1 MASLRNH
8 AERTISQKQVCVGKG
23 IEREHAAHLPL
34 VVDEQIDGD
43 SDESLTVEVGAA
55 VADKRVIVALSLMA
69 DKRNDCVHHRGHE
82 GVLAEHAP
90 ILVSVMQHHLRL
102 TRVLF
107 AHLLHSL
114 PQSLLAQRVR
124 LQRSGQRGQEAQ
136 HSLSQPRV
144 VPQHVGAV
152 LHALLDEHDPL
163 FRQQRL
169 VHQTAQHRALVL
181 DLYPSRVSRSPTEEL
196 FQIYERDEVLE
207 EQEARR
213 GGQVEEVEFRRA
225 CGVLEADGVQNAV
238 I

>member
-90 ILVSVMQHHLRL
+90 ILVSVVQHHLRL
-102 TRVLF
+102 TRATDPHHRARV
-107 AHLLHSL
+107 HL
-114 PQSLLAQRVR
+114 AGV
-124 LQRSGQRGQEAQ
+124 
-136 HSLSQPRV
+136 
-144 VPQHVGAV
+144 
-152 LHALLDEHDPL
+152 ALLDL
-163 FRQQRL
+163 R
-169 VHQTAQHRALVL
+169 
-181 DLYPSRVSRSPTEEL
+181 
-196 FQIYERDEVLE
+196 
-207 EQEARR
+207 
-213 GGQVEEVEFRRA
+213 
-225 CGVLEADGVQNAV
+225 
-238 I
+238 